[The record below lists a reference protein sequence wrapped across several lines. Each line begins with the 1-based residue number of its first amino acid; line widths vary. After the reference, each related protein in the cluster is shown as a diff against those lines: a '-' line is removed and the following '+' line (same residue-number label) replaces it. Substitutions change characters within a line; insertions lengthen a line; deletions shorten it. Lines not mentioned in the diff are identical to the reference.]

1 MTNKE
6 SIEAPAAKQL
16 SLWATWFADV
26 LEDTAKAIVL
36 FVPNGLNAIYND
48 MFKRLPFV
56 GSFFSHKGI
65 EKVIKFCSGISITQ
79 ELGRDVAY
87 FLFRPVGY
95 AVGYLL
101 GLLNATQLAPQY
113 KGYLGRFIGK
123 FSGQTLAGTIAGLWL
138 AQFIPN
144 ASISVVGIAM
154 GIGALLGIFAKTIF
168 LFALYSLNEANAL
181 AARKNV
187 QKAKELNARLK
198 VSVREKTKSRI
209 LREAQDIIQQMN
221 GPQSQQNLSEFFQ
234 SEYEKIAQSTYQK
247 IERHFNYLADRAC
260 HGDVEALKRL
270 QQLLPAQQPEETTEK
285 SPLETMLDRMF
296 NTRAVAKIKDEV
308 DSAYDRWQYRFL
320 KLSPA

>member
-16 SLWATWFADV
+16 KQWATWFADG
-26 LEDTAKAIVL
+26 LEDTAAAIAL
-36 FVPNGLNAIYND
+36 FLPNGLNAIYND
-48 MFKRLPFV
+48 MLKRLPWV
-56 GSFFSHKGI
+56 GNFFSHKAV
-65 EKVIKFCSGISITQ
+65 EKVIKFCTGISLSQ
-79 ELGRDVAY
+79 DLGRDVAY

-101 GLLNATQLAPQY
+101 GLLNAGQLAPQY
-113 KGYLGRFIGK
+113 KGKIGKFIGK
-123 FSGQTLAGTIAGLWL
+123 FAGQTTAGALLGFVVSLGFSASFSTKVLAT
-138 AQFIPN
+138 
-144 ASISVVGIAM
+144 

-168 LFALYSLNEANAL
+168 LFAMHSLNEANAL

-187 QKAKELNARLK
+187 HKAKELNARLK
-198 VSVREKTKSRI
+198 VAVREKAKSRI

-234 SEYEKIAQSTYQK
+234 SEYDRISQGTYQK

-270 QQLLPAQQPEETTEK
+270 YQLLPRQTDQMSEPTA
-285 SPLETMLDRMF
+285 LEIMLDRMF
-296 NTRAVAKIKDEV
+296 NARAVAKIKDEV

-320 KLSPA
+320 KMA